1 MKSELK
7 SASTVVSDRILPQL
21 FILLFLFSGNVTVS
35 NLNAV
40 GQLIKSISNEENNDY
55 SIKYFDSWYI
65 PYEEYFVDQL
75 EHSDGL
81 FENDDITDEEVKSAL
96 VQFLFSP
103 SGGKYQYLFTFDHDL
118 QCGKEL
124 PQVQVRIL
132 KLENFL

>member
-1 MKSELK
+1 M
-7 SASTVVSDRILPQL
+7 
-21 FILLFLFSGNVTVS
+21 
-35 NLNAV
+35 

-65 PYEEYFVDQL
+65 PYEKYFVDQL

-103 SGGKYQYLFTFDHDL
+103 SGGKYQYLFTFDQDMN
-118 QCGKEL
+118 CGKSL
-124 PQVQVRIL
+124 PQLQV
-132 KLENFL
+132 NNN